1 MDRNM
6 INIVKKEI
14 FLSADY
20 NCKFCNDTGKI
31 KIYRDDW
38 EDYEELICEYCKS
51 DWKYFLKRIL
61 YQFNSILIW
70 KLYQKLV
77 VSYLL

>member
-51 DWKYFLKRIL
+51 D
-61 YQFNSILIW
+61 
-70 KLYQKLV
+70 
-77 VSYLL
+77 